1 MSGSAQWRPMG
12 QGDVDAA
19 AAISDRVHGAYTE
32 KPAIYA
38 ERLRLYPAG
47 CFLLEWDG
55 QALGYLVTH
64 PWAGDRPPALDRL
77 IGVLPDAPD
86 RYYLHDLALLPEARG
101 TGAAAAAVDLTVA
114 QARAAGFDRITLTAV
129 NGADAFWRRQGF
141 VDAPVAADSYGADSV
156 SMVRML

>member
-12 QGDVDAA
+12 QEDVDAA

-32 KPAIYA
+32 EPAIYA

-47 CFLLEWDG
+47 CFLLERDG
-55 QALGYLVTH
+55 EVLGYLVTH
-64 PWAGDRPPALDRL
+64 PWAGDRPPALDQLMGR
-77 IGVLPDAPD
+77 LPDAAD

-101 TGAAAAAVDLTVA
+101 TGAAAAAVNLTIA

>member
-47 CFLLEWDG
+47 CFLLEGDG
-55 QALGYLVTH
+55 QVLGYLVTH
-64 PWAGDRPPALDRL
+64 PWAGDRPPALDQLMGR
-77 IGVLPDAPD
+77 LPDAAD

-101 TGAAAAAVDLTVA
+101 TGAAAAAVDLAVA

>member
-12 QGDVDAA
+12 QGDVGAA

-38 ERLRLYPAG
+38 ERRRLYPAG
-47 CFLLEWDG
+47 CFLLERDG
-55 QALGYLVTH
+55 EALGYLVTH
-64 PWAGDRPPALDRL
+64 PWHSDRPPALDQL

-101 TGAAAAAVDLTVA
+101 TGAAAAAVDLTIA
-114 QARAAGFDRITLTAV
+114 QARAAGFDRIALTAV

-141 VDAPVAADSYGADSV
+141 VDAPVAADGYGADSV
-156 SMVRML
+156 SMVRVL

>member
-1 MSGSAQWRPMG
+1 MSGSARWRPMER
-12 QGDVDAA
+12 GDVDAA

-32 KPAIYA
+32 RPVIYA

-47 CFLLEWDG
+47 CFLLERDG
-55 QALGYLVTH
+55 EALGYLITH
-64 PWAGDRPPALDRL
+64 PWAGDRPPALDQLMGR
-77 IGVLPDAPD
+77 LPDAAD

-101 TGAAAAAVDLTVA
+101 TGAAAAAVDLTVT

-156 SMVRML
+156 SMVRVL

>member
-1 MSGSAQWRPMG
+1 MG
-12 QGDVDAA
+12 QEDVDAA

-32 KPAIYA
+32 EPAIYA

-47 CFLLEWDG
+47 CFLLERDG
-55 QALGYLVTH
+55 EVLGYLVTH
-64 PWAGDRPPALDRL
+64 PWAGDRPPALDQLMGR
-77 IGVLPDAPD
+77 LPDAAD

-101 TGAAAAAVDLTVA
+101 TGAAAAAVDLTIA

>member
-1 MSGSAQWRPMG
+1 MSGGAQWRPMG
-12 QGDVDAA
+12 LGDVDAA

-32 KPAIYA
+32 KPAIYV

-47 CFLLEWDG
+47 CFLLERDG
-55 QALGYLVTH
+55 QVLGYLITH
-64 PWAGDRPPALDRL
+64 PWCGDRPPALDQL
-77 IGVLPDAPD
+77 IGALPDAPD

-101 TGAAAAAVDLTVA
+101 TGAAAAAVDLTVT

-129 NGADAFWRRQGF
+129 NGADVFWRRQGF

-156 SMVRML
+156 SMVRVL

>member
-1 MSGSAQWRPMG
+1 MSAATQWRPMG
-12 QGDVDAA
+12 QGNVDAVA
-19 AAISDRVHGAYTE
+19 NMSDQVHGSYTE
-32 KPAIYA
+32 RPAIYA

-47 CFLLEWDG
+47 CFLLEQDG

-64 PWAGDRPPALDRL
+64 PWAGDRPPALDQL
-77 IGVLPDAPD
+77 IGVLPDEPD

-141 VDAPVAADSYGADSV
+141 VDALVAASSYGADSV
-156 SMVRML
+156 SMVRQL

>member
-47 CFLLEWDG
+47 CFLLEGDG
-55 QALGYLVTH
+55 QVLGYLVTH
-64 PWAGDRPPALDRL
+64 PWAGDRPPALDQLMGR
-77 IGVLPDAPD
+77 LPDAAD

-101 TGAAAAAVDLTVA
+101 TGAAAAAVDLAVA
-114 QARAAGFDRITLTAV
+114 QARAVHGGQGDAVEAGGDRRSSTRRLPPTA
-129 NGADAFWRRQGF
+129 
-141 VDAPVAADSYGADSV
+141 
-156 SMVRML
+156 MLSLIHI

>member
-12 QGDVDAA
+12 QEDVDAA

-32 KPAIYA
+32 EPAIYA

-47 CFLLEWDG
+47 CFLLERDG
-55 QALGYLVTH
+55 EVLGYLVTH
-64 PWAGDRPPALDRL
+64 PWAGDRPPALDQLMGR
-77 IGVLPDAPD
+77 LPDAAD

-101 TGAAAAAVDLTVA
+101 TGAAAAAVDLTIA

-141 VDAPVAADSYGADSV
+141 VDAPVAPDSYGAESV

>member
-1 MSGSAQWRPMG
+1 MER
-12 QGDVDAA
+12 GDVDAA

-32 KPAIYA
+32 RPVIYA

-47 CFLLEWDG
+47 CFLLERDG
-55 QALGYLVTH
+55 EALGYLITH
-64 PWAGDRPPALDRL
+64 PWAGDRPPALDQLMGR
-77 IGVLPDAPD
+77 LPDAAD

-101 TGAAAAAVDLTVA
+101 TGAAAAAVDLTVT

-156 SMVRML
+156 SMVRVL